1 MLSQNSI
8 DIDATLDADTKR
20 IRIYLNDW
28 NHSFSSKNTPLATRF
43 AEEFDIK
50 FHFAKDEERGYTT
63 IESIKDNDATLQYT
77 RLKEHPDVIKVKLI
91 EPLEAE
97 GTYSLK
103 LTYVVQLP
111 FDKFT
116 RYGYTDINDFK
127 LRYWYITPAL
137 YDGEWQY
144 YSNKNLNDLFTPK
157 TDINI
162 SLTHPRNYVIA
173 SELDFVS
180 LEQANDNQT
189 VTLTGKDRVDSK
201 LMLTK
206 LPTYKSV
213 QTDYFTIISNVET
226 KNLSSLET
234 VMVTDK
240 ITKFLVDNLGAYPHE
255 KLLLTITR
263 FY

>member
-1 MLSQNSI
+1 
-8 DIDATLDADTKR
+8 
-20 IRIYLNDW
+20 
-28 NHSFSSKNTPLATRF
+28 
-43 AEEFDIK
+43 
-50 FHFAKDEERGYTT
+50 
-63 IESIKDNDATLQYT
+63 
-77 RLKEHPDVIKVKLI
+77 VKLI

-157 TDINI
+157 T
-162 SLTHPRNYVIA
+162 VA

-255 KLLLTITR
+255 KLLLTQVEYRNDPIYGLNLLPDFIKPYPNTFQYELKLLKTALNNYLKNTLLLNPRKEQWLLDGLQTYYLIKYIEDLVSKYGANQFRSASRNAKR
-263 FY
+263 FALKIQ